1 VLPAVRTACHA
12 RRGRNPFTPAGP
24 PGPPN
29 PGYTLQI
36 RQKLAAA
43 RMLKR
48 ENRRIFRQWL
58 PPFHDGR
65 ENQLLFNR
73 LFMIVPAE
81 FRKQGGGIQVSCA
94 RIIERPPLE
103 AK

>member
-1 VLPAVRTACHA
+1 
-12 RRGRNPFTPAGP
+12 
-24 PGPPN
+24 
-29 PGYTLQI
+29 
-36 RQKLAAA
+36 
-43 RMLKR
+43 MLKR
-48 ENRRIFRQWL
+48 ENPRIFRQWL

-103 AK
+103 AKSSFLGEADGRATSQSSAPID